1 MFQDN
6 IDNGDFVLVSG
17 NYGLDSYTNN
27 YTLSITSITKT
38 TEKKKV
44 DTSINKRVELRCHTQ
59 MSSFNGFLNLES
71 LIKRLKDYGQK
82 AISITDQDSLQ
93 SFPIL
98 MDLAEKNDIKPIYG
112 LDTNVYDDYL
122 PIFLNTDE
130 NTNYNKIVVFDIET
144 TGLGNNFDKITEI
157 GAVKLENG
165 IIVDKFSALINPEVP
180 IPEKIMELT
189 GITNEMVKDK
199 PTYKEIIPKF
209 IEFCRGYILA
219 AHNAEFDISFIR
231 TYCNKLNIE
240 FNFPILDTLYLSRFI
255 LSDLSN
261 HKLHT
266 VNKKLGLKNFNHH
279 RAVDDAGATAEIL
292 KKLILIL
299 EDKSLKFD
307 SSLNTGKTEWNK
319 LFTSSNNMLILA
331 KNQIGLKNLYK
342 LFSYYHLKTI
352 YNGPRLKRETLDKFR
367 EGLLVGSGNIE
378 GELYKAIMQGLPD
391 EDLIKIADYY
401 DFLEIQPRSNY
412 IYLVKKSDSRFA
424 LSTEEDIDFINKKII
439 ELGDKTNKIVV
450 VTGDVFYLNQ
460 RDSIYRDIVRQIQ
473 FKRKF
478 NLSDQLYFKSTD
490 EILKEFD
497 YLDKEVRE
505 RVVIDNT
512 NYISDQIDFLR
523 PIPKGKFPPHIEG
536 SDVDLR
542 SSTYKKAKEIYGE
555 KLPEIV
561 ENRLEKELNSIISNG
576 YAVLY
581 MIARKL
587 VLKSNEDG
595 YLVGSRGSVG
605 SSFVATMA
613 GITEVNPLIPHYI
626 CPNCKYSEFITD
638 NSYDVGI
645 DLPDKKCP
653 NCNTELK
660 KDGNTIPFEVF

>member
-1 MFQDN
+1 MSFFTDINKISTDLNFKEAVYNEKSKSLNVYLSYSDNGKEYDLESIKKEVSNLFSNVNTIIEIEVIQKFEDFNSEDILQFIKNFFEENNIIFVESNLTYDLSEEKLNLYFKNENSYETFKAKLYNNLKLKLKSKLGNRFNIYYKLDRNVDLKDILEKNKVKNNEIAKNFTDQINKIPKKDTENINNNDFYIGRKIKGDIINISDLNDSTYKANIEGQVFSLEYREIKNDTFIISFNIKDETDATTCKAFLKKDKARLFQDN

-44 DTSINKRVELRCHTQ
+44 DTSINKVELRCHTQ

-266 VNKKLGLKNFNHH
+266 VNKN
-279 RAVDDAGATAEIL
+279 
-292 KKLILIL
+292 
-299 EDKSLKFD
+299 
-307 SSLNTGKTEWNK
+307 
-319 LFTSSNNMLILA
+319 
-331 KNQIGLKNLYK
+331 
-342 LFSYYHLKTI
+342 
-352 YNGPRLKRETLDKFR
+352 
-367 EGLLVGSGNIE
+367 
-378 GELYKAIMQGLPD
+378 
-391 EDLIKIADYY
+391 
-401 DFLEIQPRSNY
+401 
-412 IYLVKKSDSRFA
+412 
-424 LSTEEDIDFINKKII
+424 
-439 ELGDKTNKIVV
+439 
-450 VTGDVFYLNQ
+450 
-460 RDSIYRDIVRQIQ
+460 
-473 FKRKF
+473 
-478 NLSDQLYFKSTD
+478 
-490 EILKEFD
+490 
-497 YLDKEVRE
+497 
-505 RVVIDNT
+505 
-512 NYISDQIDFLR
+512 
-523 PIPKGKFPPHIEG
+523 
-536 SDVDLR
+536 
-542 SSTYKKAKEIYGE
+542 
-555 KLPEIV
+555 
-561 ENRLEKELNSIISNG
+561 
-576 YAVLY
+576 
-581 MIARKL
+581 L
-587 VLKSNEDG
+587 VLKILIIIEQLMM
-595 YLVGSRGSVG
+595 LVQQLR
-605 SSFVATMA
+605 
-613 GITEVNPLIPHYI
+613 Y
-626 CPNCKYSEFITD
+626 
-638 NSYDVGI
+638 
-645 DLPDKKCP
+645 
-653 NCNTELK
+653 
-660 KDGNTIPFEVF
+660 